1 MDSLYDLSDLSN
13 YTFKVVMEATT
24 TEETAIEWC
33 MKEGLLR
40 DNMTCSICMC
50 PMSLQRDRLRWRCRR
65 EGCHDSEIGLR
76 SGSLFKKT
84 TQPISQLV
92 RVLFYWATM
101 KTCRSVVEDLEV
113 SNATA
118 VKWFKFCRKKCS
130 EEMRSCTV
138 KIGGYGSVVEIDET
152 SLKKKSK
159 YGRGTQHED
168 RWLFGGVDR
177 STKKWFGVLTGTD
190 RTKETLSR
198 HIANHI
204 AEGSLI
210 VSDKF
215 PSYVSTNERH
225 TIANTLD

>member
-33 MKEGLLR
+33 MKVGLLR

-76 SGSLFKKT
+76 SGSPFKKT
-84 TQPISQLV
+84 TLPISQLV
-92 RVLFYWATM
+92 RILFYWATM

-152 SLKKKSK
+152 SLKEI
-159 YGRGTQHED
+159 Q
-168 RWLFGGVDR
+168 
-177 STKKWFGVLTGTD
+177 
-190 RTKETLSR
+190 
-198 HIANHI
+198 
-204 AEGSLI
+204 
-210 VSDKF
+210 
-215 PSYVSTNERH
+215 
-225 TIANTLD
+225 